1 MFTLNQEKGI
11 AMFIST
17 DKKVP
22 TYNVGQTIQRRQVST
37 GHVFRYTP
45 SSGEGYLYAHLDIY
59 QGAYYSLKF
68 SKNAK
73 ENTTSVPM
81 NYTSTPA
88 GSDRV
93 TSNVEIVGHFQF
105 NVDLDQTP
113 LLSVIGGA
121 TDGRTVVSLR
131 DDVDEKG
138 YPHLYLVL
146 GRTHTSSSDASKI
159 LLIQLTKTSGS
170 TSHDWS
176 AFRTFPLDTMVALRG
191 NADVT
196 IYEGGE

>member
-1 MFTLNQEKGI
+1 MFT
-11 AMFIST
+11 ST

-22 TYNVGQTIQRRQVST
+22 TYNVGQTIQRRHVST

-45 SSGEGYLYAHLDIY
+45 SSGEGYIYAHLDIY

-68 SKNAK
+68 SRNAK
-73 ENTTSVPM
+73 EVNATVVPL
-81 NYTSTPA
+81 NFTSTPS
-88 GSDRV
+88 GSDRL
-93 TSNVEIVGHFQF
+93 SHNVQIVGHFQF

-113 LLSVIGGA
+113 LLSVISGA

-131 DDVDEKG
+131 NDVDDKG

-146 GRTHTSSSDASKI
+146 GRTHTSSNDATNVLI
-159 LLIQLTKTSGS
+159 LQLTKPTGNDSRE
-170 TSHDWS
+170 WS
-176 AFRTFPLDTMVALRG
+176 AFRTLPLDTMVALRG
-191 NADVT
+191 NSDVT